1 MDFRDIF
8 LSMSKRGFQAA
19 WPATESGLYRLLA
32 LSEAE
37 FIKGPSQGYLLRKK
51 GLVFLNQ
58 VRISGKLVQRF
69 RGRETAIE
77 GIDLPAPS
85 ILTHDSPFL

>member
-37 FIKGPSQGYLLRKK
+37 YIKGPSRRYLLRKK
-51 GLVFLNQ
+51 S
-58 VRISGKLVQRF
+58 SG
-69 RGRETAIE
+69 I
-77 GIDLPAPS
+77 P
-85 ILTHDSPFL
+85 